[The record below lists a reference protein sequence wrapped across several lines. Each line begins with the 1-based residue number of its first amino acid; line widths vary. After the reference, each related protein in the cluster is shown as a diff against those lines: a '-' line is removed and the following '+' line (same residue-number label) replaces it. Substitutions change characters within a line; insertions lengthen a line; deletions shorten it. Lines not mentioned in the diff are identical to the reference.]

1 MASSSN
7 GNGHSNSNN
16 NNNAL
21 NRFSLKST
29 NKRNQEPMS
38 HLNGAWIN
46 GKKTENSVAWRCLY
60 YIPVSTYTYT
70 YICVCMSNRFISMQ
84 VITIIKFSMYPN
96 RMKRSVSGVLG
107 LIFQLN

>member
-29 NKRNQEPMS
+29 NKRNQESMS

-46 GKKTENSVAWRCLY
+46 GKKTENSVAGDVFIYLCLH
-60 YIPVSTYTYT
+60 TLMHM
-70 YICVCMSNRFISMQ
+70 CVYGQSIFLNQ
-84 VITIIKFSMYPN
+84 VITIIKFSMYIVI
-96 RMKRSVSGVLG
+96 SE
-107 LIFQLN
+107 